1 MPRAWVCQMLNKHKE
16 PYEYQV
22 IYKAR
27 ALKAFKSREKA
38 EEFAKMVNLLIK
50 EFV

>member
-1 MPRAWVCQMLNKHKE
+1 MLNKHKE

-27 ALKAFKSREKA
+27 ALRVFKSRGKA
-38 EEFAKMVNLLIK
+38 EEFARMMNLLLK
-50 EFV
+50 E